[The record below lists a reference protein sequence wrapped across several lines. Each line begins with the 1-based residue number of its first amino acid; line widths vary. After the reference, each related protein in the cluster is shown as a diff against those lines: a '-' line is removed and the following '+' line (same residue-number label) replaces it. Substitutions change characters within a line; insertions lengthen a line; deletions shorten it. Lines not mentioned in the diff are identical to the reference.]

1 MKVVRGAAGGSRRWT
16 ITGCRQTGESGLKT
30 IVTRKL
36 VCNNCDMFSK
46 ERWKAKL
53 PKEVRG
59 GERKGKKGVKRDG
72 ISNRAFLLYYF
83 LSVGRG
89 EGRG

>member
-30 IVTRKL
+30 TATRKL

-46 ERWKAKL
+46 VRWKVKL
-53 PKEVRG
+53 PKEVSGR
-59 GERKGKKGVKRDG
+59 ERKGLKGM
-72 ISNRAFLLYYF
+72 A
-83 LSVGRG
+83 
-89 EGRG
+89 